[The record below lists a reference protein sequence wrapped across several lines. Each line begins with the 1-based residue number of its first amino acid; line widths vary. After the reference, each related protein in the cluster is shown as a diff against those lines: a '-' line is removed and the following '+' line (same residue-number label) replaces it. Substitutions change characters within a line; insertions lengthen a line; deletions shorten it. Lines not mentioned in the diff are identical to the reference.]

1 MMKLMV
7 VQMQL
12 SDATCMID
20 LMRVLEE
27 LVYSGKFPINGL
39 HVCRI
44 SLVGPPL
51 AMQMAKF
58 GTVTNTVGTP
68 VPRIAIAPTF
78 FCFVLAPSQI

>member
-1 MMKLMV
+1 MKLMV

-12 SDATCMID
+12 SDATYMID
-20 LMRVLEE
+20 LTCVLEE

-39 HVCRI
+39 CRI
-44 SLVGPPL
+44 GLVGPPL
-51 AMQMAKF
+51 ATQMAKF

-78 FCFVLAPSQI
+78 FCCVLAPSQI